1 MDSNNDLTWKEFQ
14 RVDLRV
20 GTVTKATTFPEA
32 RNPSYILVIDF
43 GPNIGTLKSSAQI
56 TDKYQPVD
64 LIGRQVIAVV
74 NFPPKQI
81 ATTMSECL
89 VLGGM
94 EGKVVTLLTPDTP
107 VANGT
112 RIG

>member
-1 MDSNNDLTWKEFQ
+1 MDTKSDLTWKEFQ

-20 GTVTKATTFPEA
+20 GTVVKATAFPEA
-32 RNPSYILVIDF
+32 RNPSYILIIDF
-43 GPNIGTLKSSAQI
+43 GPAIGTLKSSAQI
-56 TDKYQPVD
+56 TDKYQPAD
-64 LIGRQVIAVV
+64 LIGRQVVAVV

-81 ATTMSECL
+81 ANTMSECL
-89 VLGGM
+89 VVGGV
-94 EGKVVTLLTPDTP
+94 EGKVVTLLTPDSP